1 MLALVIVLPTLGAA
15 LAFIGISNIESYY
28 SNYSNDTLTQLIS
41 ILMVF
46 PVVAVLWLFLC
57 GCSEYWVSITILT
70 SVVNLEN
77 RMQHKQKYAIYELSL
92 DTMYSKPVG

>member
-1 MLALVIVLPTLGAA
+1 MLALVIVLPTLGVA
-15 LAFIGISNIESYY
+15 LALIGILINESDD
-28 SNYSNDTLTQLIS
+28 NLIPLIS

-77 RMQHKQKYAIYELSL
+77 
-92 DTMYSKPVG
+92 